1 MYPGD
6 KMIIQEAAKMVKLPL
21 CLFVSSYYKEDYDM
35 SNKNNY
41 DFYEHNR
48 MTFMNYLIVYII

>member
-1 MYPGD
+1 
-6 KMIIQEAAKMVKLPL
+6 MIIQEAAKMVKLPL

-41 DFYEHNR
+41 DFYDHNR